1 MNVDKA
7 GATLAFAPGNALTL
21 AQRDVTGLAAIWAEG
36 GSAAVTGAG
45 QAGLLDLGNGVFLP
59 AESTPPATPVPTAD
73 PAPPVHVTTPVET
86 SVTEETATA
95 ALEESH
101 LADTV
106 RQALEAAARGG
117 GTPAVTVQLQT
128 QASARALE
136 ISLPAAALAPLA
148 QAEGGVLTLDAD
160 LARITFDPAALSAV
174 VEQAGE
180 GLVLRVACRAAE
192 ELPGAQAA
200 AAGGMPVYELTLHS
214 GGETISHFAG
224 GSVSV
229 TLPYILEEGRSA
241 GEVAVWHLA
250 EDGAATRCES
260 RYDEEA
266 RQVTFTTPH
275 FSHYVIA
282 CGELGASAGSP
293 ETLALPA
300 RPAGG
305 QPVPRPAPALAA
317 LGLGALAGL
326 VFLLCRRRGKRS

>member
-1 MNVDKA
+1 M
-7 GATLAFAPGNALTL
+7 
-21 AQRDVTGLAAIWAEG
+21 
-36 GSAAVTGAG
+36 
-45 QAGLLDLGNGVFLP
+45 
-59 AESTPPATPVPTAD
+59 
-73 PAPPVHVTTPVET
+73 
-86 SVTEETATA
+86 
-95 ALEESH
+95 
-101 LADTV
+101 
-106 RQALEAAARGG
+106 
-117 GTPAVTVQLQT
+117 
-128 QASARALE
+128 
-136 ISLPAAALAPLA
+136 
-148 QAEGGVLTLDAD
+148 LTLDAD

-174 VEQAGE
+174 VKQAGE

-266 RQVTFTTPH
+266 RQVTFTPPH

-282 CGELGASAGSP
+282 CGELGAAGSP
-293 ETLALPA
+293 ETPALPA
-300 RPAGG
+300 RPADG